1 MTTPTTIIAIGGNP
15 GSGKTS
21 LVKSII
27 FEKLANDPWSHNI
40 KDTEFKLLSYSH
52 NPNKNLFILGKYDQ
66 TNTFSGTD
74 LLSMAVQPS
83 VKQWITSSAAAK
95 GSTIIFEGDR
105 LFNDSFLS
113 FLYSSLKVNFHIFY
127 LNVPQD
133 ILQLRYSLRGS
144 HQNPSFLKGRI
155 TKYNNII
162 NNKSHPYHH
171 LIQIVENNSLE
182 QQQDLVTKILHLIN

>member
-1 MTTPTTIIAIGGNP
+1 MTTTTIIAIGGNP

-27 FEKLANDPWSHNI
+27 FEKLANDSWSHNM
-40 KDTEFKLLSYSH
+40 KDKEFKLLSYSH

-66 TNTFSGTD
+66 TTTFSGTD

-83 VKQWITSSAAAK
+83 VKQWITATK
-95 GSTIIFEGDR
+95 KSTIIFEGDR
-105 LFNDSFLS
+105 LFNDSFLA
-113 FLYSSLKVNFHIFY
+113 FLYSLKEVDLHIFY

-171 LIQIVENNSLE
+171 LIQIIENNSLE